1 MAVLRRI
8 RGLPPAPAAA
18 RPVGGTQKIK
28 GMVFRETSQRKKTVM
43 SPSKVPDRI
52 TCLALKLVTPLRYKR
67 LSPDFMYKR
76 RPKAQQRPEQSQKGM
91 ASAEG
96 IGIHLRRS
104 LRSWGTGS
112 MGKDLSSDPQ

>member
-1 MAVLRRI
+1 MEI
-8 RGLPPAPAAA
+8 EWQFSEGSGGLPPAPAAA

-52 TCLALKLVTPLRYKR
+52 TRLALKLVTPLRYKR

-91 ASAEG
+91 ASVE
-96 IGIHLRRS
+96 RKR
-104 LRSWGTGS
+104 
-112 MGKDLSSDPQ
+112 DSSQTVTKKLGNWLHG